1 MVLAIQLI
9 NLIAQLGTFLVIA
22 QVIMSYFMSPY
33 HPIRQAIDNIVEP
46 FLEPIRRVL
55 PQTGVLDFSPLVLII
70 LVQIVARVLVGLLLA
85 L

>member
-33 HPIRQAIDNIVEP
+33 HPIRQAFDNIIEP